1 MDILI
6 KKIIISVESINV
18 ILQKNGIKS
27 IVQLDFE
34 DDEKQTQEILEKYN
48 ISNILDYDF
57 DEKIVRALAIDE
69 TGELLRNYLELCKS
83 VKNGQKNLEL
93 AKKMPEIEYDLRSLR
108 TYEC

>member
-18 ILQKNGIKS
+18 IVQKNGIKS
-27 IVQLDFE
+27 IIQLDFE
-34 DDEKQTQEILEKYN
+34 NDPGEIKNIFEKYN
-48 ISNILDYDF
+48 ICSVLDYNF

-69 TGELLRNYLELCKS
+69 SGEQIRDYLEICKN
-83 VKNGQKNLEL
+83 VKNGQKNIEL

-108 TYEC
+108 NYEC